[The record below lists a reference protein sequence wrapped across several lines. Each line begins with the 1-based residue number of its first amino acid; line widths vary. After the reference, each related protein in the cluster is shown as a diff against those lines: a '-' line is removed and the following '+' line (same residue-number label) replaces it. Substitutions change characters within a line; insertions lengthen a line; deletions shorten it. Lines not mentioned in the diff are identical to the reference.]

1 LKVAFV
7 HDWLTGMRGGERV
20 LERLC
25 GLFPDADLFTLLWK
39 PGAVS
44 PLIERRRIVTSW
56 LQRLPGVTRR
66 YRWYLPLFPAAV
78 ESLDLTGYDAVVSMS
93 HAVAKSAR
101 TGPKT
106 FHISYVFTPMRYIWD
121 FESEY
126 FPASRFRWPLSWY
139 VRRTCARLRA
149 WDAATS
155 RRPDAMMAISHH
167 VAERIRRHYGRDVEV
182 LYPPVELE
190 RFRPDRGPR
199 DYLLLAGARA
209 PYKRG
214 ELAIEACARLR
225 RRLVVAG
232 VGPMEAALRKI
243 AGPDVEF
250 RTGWLSDE
258 DMARLYAGARA
269 VLYPGEEDFGIV
281 PLEALASGCPVI
293 AYGTGGVLETVGR
306 GATADA
312 LTRVK
317 AGGVAR
323 VPGGVLFGRQ
333 TADSLAEAIA
343 ELDRAP
349 FDPVALAELARPF
362 GAERFDNEFRAAF
375 DRHFL
380 EWKANSMSGAARS

>member
-1 LKVAFV
+1 MKVAFV

-20 LERLC
+20 LEQLC

-56 LQRLPGVTRR
+56 LQRLPDVTRR
-66 YRWYLPLFPAAV
+66 YRWFLPLFPAAV

-106 FHISYVFTPMRYIWD
+106 FHLSYVFTPMRYIWD

-126 FPASRFRWPLSWY
+126 FPESRFRWPLSWY
-139 VRRTCARLRA
+139 VRRTCARLRE

-155 RRPDAMMAISHH
+155 GRADAMMAISHH

-182 LYPPVELE
+182 LYPPVELD
-190 RFRPDRGPR
+190 RFHPAGGPR
-199 DYLLLAGARA
+199 DYFLLAGARA

-214 ELAIEACARLR
+214 ELAIEACARLG
-225 RRLVVAG
+225 RRLIVAG
-232 VGPMEAALRKI
+232 VGPMEAELRAI

-250 RTGWLSDE
+250 RTGWLSDQ

-269 VLYPGEEDFGIV
+269 VLYPGEEDLGIV

-293 AYGTGGVLETVGR
+293 AYGVGGVLETVGR
-306 GATADA
+306 GSSAEA
-312 LTRVK
+312 LAKVE

-323 VPGGVLFGRQ
+323 APGGVLFGSQ
-333 TADSLAEAIA
+333 TVDSLAEAIL

-349 FDPVALAELARPF
+349 FDPVALAGLARPF
-362 GAERFDNEFRAAF
+362 GAERFDAEFRAAF
-375 DRHFL
+375 DRHFA
-380 EWKANSMSGAARS
+380 EWRAGRTVEAARP